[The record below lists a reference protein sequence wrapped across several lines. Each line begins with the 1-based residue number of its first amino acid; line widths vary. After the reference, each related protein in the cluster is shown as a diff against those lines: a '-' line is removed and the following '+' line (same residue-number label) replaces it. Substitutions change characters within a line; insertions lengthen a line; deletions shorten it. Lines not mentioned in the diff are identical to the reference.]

1 MPSSANRIYIGLG
14 SNLGDRRANLAE
26 AVRSIEAAFG
36 NSFVRSSLYESEPV
50 GMTDQPW
57 FLNQA
62 GYFEAGKNSPKPI
75 ETLAVLKSI
84 EEEMGRETG
93 PRFGPR
99 LIDLDLLFYKDWVFE
114 GDELVIPHPRLTER
128 SFVLMPLLEL
138 EEGIVHPVSGQ
149 MLKGISDRESSGLK
163 QCRRLL

>member
-14 SNLGDRRANLAE
+14 SNLGDCRANLAE
-26 AVRSIEAAFG
+26 AVRRMEARF
-36 NSFVRSSLYESEPV
+36 NSRFIVSAVYESEPV

-62 GYFEAGKNSPKPI
+62 GYFEADKNFPKPI
-75 ETLAVLKSI
+75 ETLAVMKLI
-84 EEEMGRETG
+84 EQEMGRETG
-93 PRFGPR
+93 PRFAPR
-99 LIDLDLLFYKDWVFE
+99 LIDLDLLFYRGWVFE
-114 GDELVIPHPRLTER
+114 GCDLIIPHPRLTGR

-149 MLKGISDRESSGLK
+149 MLKVILDRESSGLK